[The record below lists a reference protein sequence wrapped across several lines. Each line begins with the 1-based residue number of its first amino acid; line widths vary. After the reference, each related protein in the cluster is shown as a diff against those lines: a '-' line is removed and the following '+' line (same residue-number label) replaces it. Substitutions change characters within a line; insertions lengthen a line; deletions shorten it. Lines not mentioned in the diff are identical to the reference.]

1 MVYKKNDISNQPV
14 KHLIK
19 MFCDPQGPV
28 PNDAAPSEYLGR
40 VKAVINDGKSLRGHD
55 HFTHVGFY
63 LPPQCR
69 GVCGSADLSERRTKV
84 QGNYRQSN
92 LIAQNNERT
101 Y

>member
-40 VKAVINDGKSLRGHD
+40 MKAVINDGKSLRGHD
-55 HFTHVGFY
+55 HFTHVGFICH
-63 LPPQCR
+63 LNAEE
-69 GVCGSADLSERRTKV
+69 SAGAQISLSVEQKRKETTAKA
-84 QGNYRQSN
+84 
-92 LIAQNNERT
+92 I
-101 Y
+101 

>member
-40 VKAVINDGKSLRGHD
+40 VKAVINDGKSLR
-55 HFTHVGFY
+55 
-63 LPPQCR
+63 
-69 GVCGSADLSERRTKV
+69 RTKA